1 MGSKL
6 PPSICKCG
14 LVNGEET
21 GVLERSFEATSILAR
36 RNICSRCKRS
46 SPYDH
51 RSDVIG
57 RTWWLGKRLELC
69 QQGLQCDS
77 HKERDDNGRRHK
89 GDLAIG
95 SLKDARLPSP
105 FRTKAIPSGRDGIGV
120 ALLFSPGH
128 GCLPA
133 EDAGFEYSSRRHI
146 FHGVNRHFEA
156 GISQDP

>member
-1 MGSKL
+1 M
-6 PPSICKCG
+6 
-14 LVNGEET
+14 
-21 GVLERSFEATSILAR
+21 
-36 RNICSRCKRS
+36 
-46 SPYDH
+46 
-51 RSDVIG
+51 IG

-95 SLKDARLPSP
+95 SLKDARLPPP
-105 FRTKAIPSGRDGIGV
+105 FRAKAIPSGRDGIGV
-120 ALLFSPGH
+120 TVLFSPGH

-146 FHGVNRHFEA
+146 FHGVNRQFET